1 MPKVAEDVARNPP
14 NRLVKF
20 ARPVLR
26 EYSLERKTVLFGTA
40 GRSSFASAEDHFER
54 KNWNFGY
61 SFPYGSVVLPDPD
74 GAVDAEAISPDSQT
88 NHFCWQT
95 KKLAYLRCDRSRRT
109 APPY

>member
-88 NHFCWQT
+88 NPFL
-95 KKLAYLRCDRSRRT
+95 LANKEISLFKV
-109 APPY
+109 